1 MINSFEQMLAY
12 YFSFTGKDA
21 KMVEEQQQTSLETMY
36 RLMMMAQANKQD
48 ALSKKAE
55 QILNKYSK
63 FMQQ

>member
-21 KMVEEQQQTSLETMY
+21 KMVEEEQQISLETVY
-36 RLMMMAQANKQD
+36 RLLQMTQTYKQD

-55 QILNKYSK
+55 QILNNYSK
-63 FMQQ
+63 YLQQ